1 MGVRNYEPRYFASTE
16 PFLILFF
23 LMFTL
28 IGVLFAFRQPPKLR
42 GYVDGTLVFGTP
54 IICFS
59 LQTAL
64 VKDIK
69 YGLAISALL
78 TSLFYVGLARF
89 LWNRGNE
96 RLRQGMRTLT
106 EAFLALGIVFV
117 TLAVPLALSGR
128 WTAVTWA
135 LEGAALIWLGVRQNR
150 ILPRNFG
157 ALLQLVAAF
166 FFLAGTHPADE
177 RIILFNGVYLG
188 CLIISLS
195 ALFSSWYLYRAENLS
210 EFEGFHHLLLFV
222 WGVIWWFGGGINEL
236 NYQLVPYYIY
246 QNYAVLLFVG
256 LSCAAMITLARRIS
270 WPIAAWPSL
279 GLLPVMLLVS
289 TEGIDWY
296 SLFYGIISGRHFFL
310 ILAGWLGRCLFSPL
324 LLSVQRT

>member
-1 MGVRNYEPRYFASTE
+1 FFFTLGIGSFWGVNSYKARYFASTE

-28 IGVLFAFRQPPKLR
+28 IGILFAFRQPPKLK

-64 VKDIK
+64 LKDMK
-69 YGLAISALL
+69 YGLAITALL
-78 TSLFYVGLARF
+78 VSFFYIGLARF
-89 LWNRGNE
+89 LWNKGDE

-135 LEGAALIWLGVRQNR
+135 LEGAALIWVGVRQNR
-150 ILPRNFG
+150 IIPRNFG
-157 ALLQLVAAF
+157 TLLQLVAAF
-166 FFLAGTHPADE
+166 FFLTGNYSPDE
-177 RIILFNGVYLG
+177 RMILFNGIYLG

-195 ALFSSWYLYRAENLS
+195 ALFSSRYLYRAENLHN
-210 EFEGFHHLLLFV
+210 FEQYHHLLLFV
-222 WGVIWWFGGGINEL
+222 
-236 NYQLVPYYIY
+236 
-246 QNYAVLLFVG
+246 
-256 LSCAAMITLARRIS
+256 
-270 WPIAAWPSL
+270 
-279 GLLPVMLLVS
+279 
-289 TEGIDWY
+289 
-296 SLFYGIISGRHFFL
+296 
-310 ILAGWLGRCLFSPL
+310 
-324 LLSVQRT
+324 